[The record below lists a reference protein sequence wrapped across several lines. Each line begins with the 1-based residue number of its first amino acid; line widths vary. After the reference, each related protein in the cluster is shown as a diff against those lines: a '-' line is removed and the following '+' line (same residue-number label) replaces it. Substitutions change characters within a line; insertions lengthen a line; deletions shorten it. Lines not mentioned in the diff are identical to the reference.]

1 MKKSLVTL
9 ALAFALAATAQQAT
23 PPAGGQQPAPSGQSG
38 TQAAPTIK
46 DPAEYNA
53 YVTATQQ
60 SDPTAQ
66 AQAFEAFLQQYP
78 NSVVKP
84 QVLELLMAA
93 YQKAGNVQKLQ
104 DAAQR
109 LLQVDPNNLKALA
122 LLAFTSRTVAEQ
134 NGPNAQQSLA
144 DANNYAMKGLQL
156 LQTAQKPAGATDED
170 WTKLKQ
176 TATQIF
182 NATAGL
188 YAFAQKDYTT
198 AAKYLQVA
206 VDAAPADQ
214 SNYPNIYRL
223 AASYLEQN
231 PINPV
236 GLWYIARYA
245 ALTNNNPQVVKY
257 GKYKY
262 VKYHGDEDGWDQ
274 LVAQAGASPNPPAGW
289 SVPPAP
295 TPAEQ
300 AAKLCQTK
308 QVKDMSFDEFQLI
321 FTSGNQQCSDQVWNQ
336 IKDKPIQ
343 FVAKVVSVER
353 NKLMLAATVDDIQ
366 NNKADVELTFPEA
379 IPASL
384 APKVNEETQV
394 QGNPTSFDQNPYMIH
409 MSEGKLLT
417 KKGAATA
424 PAKSKTAPKK
434 SPTRKKK

>member
-9 ALAFALAATAQQAT
+9 ALAFALAASAQQAT
-23 PPAGGQQPAPSGQSG
+23 PPAGGQSSQSG
-38 TQAAPTIK
+38 QAAPTIK

-93 YQKAGNVQKLQ
+93 YQKANDVQKLQ
-104 DAAQR
+104 DAAKR
-109 LLQVDPNNLKALA
+109 LLQVDQNNLKALA
-122 LLAFTSRTVAEQ
+122 LLAFTYRTDAEKG
-134 NGPNAQQSLA
+134 GPNAQQSLTEA
-144 DANNYAMKGLQL
+144 TNYAMKGLQL
-156 LQTAQKPAGATDED
+156 LPSAQKPAGATDDD

-182 NATAGL
+182 NSTAGL
-188 YAFAQKDYTT
+188 SAYAAKDYPN
-198 AAKYLQVA
+198 AVKYLQVT
-206 VDAAPADQ
+206 VDANPTDP
-214 SNYPNIYRL
+214 SNYPNVYRL
-223 AASYLEQN
+223 AASYLEQS
-231 PINPV
+231 PINPT

-343 FVAKVVSVER
+343 FVAKVVSAEKT
-353 NKLMLAATVDDIQ
+353 KLMLAATVDDIQ

-384 APKVNEETQV
+384 APKVGEETQV
-394 QGNPTSFDQNPYMIH
+394 QGNPTTFDANPYMIH
-409 MSEGKLLT
+409 MAAGKLLT
-417 KKGAATA
+417 KKGAAATA
-424 PAKSKTAPKK
+424 PAKSKAAPKK
-434 SPTRKKK
+434 APTRKKK